1 MARPADWSALGLG
14 SDPTPGDAARIDE
27 IITSQGELVTL
38 ADTIDT
44 GLTEIKNT
52 TDGAFVGET
61 ADALRKVIDGDLR
74 NYVSTF
80 RQAHQDAQAALRTY
94 VGVMRA
100 QQERADAALTAAA
113 GLAEDDDEGR
123 EGHKSTAEDA
133 GSILSDAAETAA
145 SALTTAAESIA
156 SPIDECEEFWK
167 ALGWLALILII
178 PAIIVGGPLALFAI
192 GLNVALL
199 IKTAVDFSQGKASVT
214 ELVLSILGVIAP
226 TTKGINVGAVF
237 KGLKG
242 AGVSAFQGGKTLFLG
257 GPNAFG
263 LLGRLTLGI
272 DDTFRATGVWLNGL
286 RGINGM
292 KFTPGLAF
300 MPGLKGFTLGGVGL
314 GKGFSVLPAAT
325 ELTVINLLGAKSFFA
340 VRSVISGL
348 GGIGRLGSSLGHS
361 MLNGVR
367 GLNGLRFFLPVAADE
382 MGNGL
387 LFALRIG
394 VIDRGVF
401 GMYRYGAFAGGQF
414 LGASSKISG
423 AAASGLTLLRPGAD
437 LGGLSHVNLTGFTPT
452 PAGGLGSGL
461 TKLPPLDLSPSIGN
475 VNLTGGLSGLGGS
488 FNAPVPAI
496 GARITDLPAVSGL
509 SGVHIPPLG
518 GLGGVNVPQLSGLGN
533 MNMPQLGQISQ
544 VGAVGTGAF
553 RGADIAVGDI
563 AAVGA
568 ARIDVPSLSSVASG
582 PTAVRVDMPSVDAR
596 VTDIPSAH
604 GVGSVQTPSVGQVDV
619 PAVAQVNVPTTGL
632 GQVNV
637 PTVTMGA
644 SPDVAAVGAHQVNVP
659 SPGALANGPTTTR
672 LDAPGMAARI
682 TDIPS
687 VNGVGSTLGRVDV
700 PSVGTMNAPSVGR
713 VDVPSVTSV
722 NVNLSTVGRV
732 DVPAAGGVGVA
743 PVGRVDVPA
752 AGGVGVAPVGRV
764 DVPAAGG
771 VGVAPVGRVDVPAA
785 GGVGVAPVGRV
796 DVPAAGGVGVA
807 PVGRVD
813 VAATGTANVSSVG
826 RVDVPAAGSVNVP
839 SVGRVDL
846 PVTGN
851 AGGPTGVASD
861 VPAGAAHVDAPPA
874 SALGRVDVPVSGTP
888 AVNPAPANALTAPPA
903 PGGVQHTP
911 TGGLDGSPASHVP
924 PPGTGGPAKNGGL
937 GLPGN
942 DSLLAD
948 LPQLGRVDLAAFR
961 DQHRTI
967 RVFMQ
972 NDQALDLQHTFTN
985 IPGLPHVRVEVT
997 PTATQPRVDPPTPG
1011 VRATYETP
1019 QGGGNQ
1025 FLRVEQDL
1033 GDGSV
1038 RRTDYHLSAALN
1050 HQQIGTQVVRGI
1062 ELQTLPSQAPPP
1074 HITTAGPS
1082 GTNTAPAHAVNVP
1095 GLNGVR
1101 VDITPGSRPNIVNP
1115 NGVQGLR
1122 AEQTGQGN
1130 VVRIEHVNGGETR
1143 HWDFDV
1149 DTHGTRLVGAEHQI
1163 TLRGGHFGGTTV
1175 GIDVLP
1181 GGTGAIRHLD
1191 AAGAVQ
1197 PGGITHVGG
1206 EYRVPGPGNRTVVYD
1221 ANFAHAYDELALSG
1235 GALNGGVLR
1244 IDANGT
1250 VGVVGRPGVNVTV
1263 LPGNGGFHVGEA
1275 NGNWLRVYGADG
1287 GYVHRVL
1294 PVPGGNMV
1302 RFPEGTRATHDL
1314 IDAGGTPVPG
1324 ARVEPQTTGFRIE
1337 NGVGQP
1343 HLVVNDLGVQTHT
1356 ARPLNG
1362 GAANGEFVHTP
1373 VAGQPGGIIRTDAA
1387 GAPQGG
1393 ITHVGGEYRVPGP
1406 GNRTVVYDANF
1417 THAYDELPLTG
1428 GALNGGVLR
1437 IDPNGTVGVTG
1448 QPGVNV
1454 TVLPGNGGF
1463 HVGEANGN
1471 WLRVYGADGGYVH
1484 RVLPVPGGNMVRSP
1498 EGTRAT
1504 HDLIDA
1510 GGNPV
1515 PVARVETQPVG
1526 FRIEN
1531 GPNQPHLVVND
1542 LGVQTHTARPL
1553 NGGAAN
1559 GEFVHTPVA
1568 GRPGGIIRT
1577 DVAGAPQ
1584 PGGITHVG
1592 GEYRVPGANNRTVTY
1607 DANYQHMYDELPLN
1621 GGALNGG
1628 VLRIDPAGTVRLNG
1642 HPTATAVPQPGDGN
1656 GFRVLRGNDH
1666 VAVDVRG
1673 NHTADVRELSGGTAP
1688 HANGEFVHTP
1698 VNGPAVLKQGDGS
1711 AIPNSHVTVR
1721 ADGSFLV
1728 EQPTALRVHGAA
1740 DGRVDIDTVR
1750 LQDAAGVPVGQNV
1763 RVHPGGALELVDN
1776 NLAEIPNIKVTA
1788 RPGGGHRVEQADGGF
1803 RLYGNNGRLDHSVTD
1818 TGQGGVFRVDD
1829 GNGTHLYDTVRLGD
1843 GIGTRFLRTDL
1854 NQLRVLDAHLTPTP
1868 GNVTREPNG
1877 QYRVDGVGASHQGEF
1892 KRYDADGRL
1901 DFQRIN
1907 VIHQGRIKP
1916 DQHIEVTYPNPNAAP
1931 AGAKPTWQRIHL
1943 DAAGNP
1949 VPPAGNRPWY
1959 DGGTVDLKG
1968 IDHGRVRL
1976 LGHSGT
1982 EVFERRPLPFG
1993 NGGSIDAFHSA
2004 AGVGA
2009 FGRFNQRGVWTEFD
2023 GAGAA
2028 VRYGT
2033 RHWGESGRSYF
2044 DVTTV
2049 RGVDTRVRHFQQ
2061 NPDGGHVL
2069 ASLDRSV
2076 WTQSAGRGTW
2086 HRFDADYNHL
2096 AEGARK
2102 WGPGRGWTDTM
2113 AHPKTGVDTVVH
2125 EKFGRFTPSPH
2136 DVRRYFQVE
2145 MGADGIPKRDW
2156 MSHSPHGKENG
2167 RGVTLSNGDFLE
2179 TRRIAEQRPPFFARW
2194 AMSGDYRAT
2203 SLADASWL
2211 RFDGKY
2217 QIHEWKLTP
2226 ASGGLPERGV
2236 RFVSMSGVTTD
2247 IARNGQVVRV
2257 TGKTP
2262 SGNELTVG
2270 DVPLPNGVNRQ
2281 ANYLPWSEGAGK
2293 LDGHR
2298 TYVAADFHVPPGHQR
2313 GDILFQD
2320 RFTPNRA
2327 DGDWYSPDP
2336 NKQWE
2341 VARTGLKDGT
2351 VIEYRPAPAVR
2362 PDGQAGNGDIA
2373 FRQNIHAGTGDWT
2386 KYDPHGMV
2394 VGRKDTWPD
2403 PAGGGNNTIT
2413 ITATGPA
2420 GAKTLEW
2427 HGPNGTHG
2435 IRQTQHQRG
2444 METWAWDKESF
2455 QDFDGGR
2462 LIREHRLLGDG
2473 TTVDAWRVSRDPN
2486 TGAET
2491 WQWNKIDRHGNVMD
2505 FGGGAPHRVR
2515 NWIDSNG
2522 NVLPGWRPDARW
2534 QDQVATPDPN
2544 NPATINTVTVQ
2555 EIPARPAT
2563 GPIHSWA
2570 TDAPFRVR
2578 EYVPDVGGTFNSNVW
2593 KEFDN
2598 GIDIRR
2604 KTDLGDGT
2612 FLESEE
2618 WHKQWRRY
2626 GGPTGTTLLEQR
2638 AISGYIWSSD
2648 TFGRTTLI
2656 GRETNFIGAL
2666 GEYRGFSRM
2675 WREPNRWDFGRSVG
2689 GESVYTPFAGK
2700 AAQMLAV
2707 EMGQEW
2713 LLDFSMNLV
2722 VYGIVAAA
2730 TGSEFGWNDVA
2741 KAAFGATVSAGVK
2754 GTLSAGHLAT
2764 FRGGPWKTGLGQMDM
2779 GQPYSRRPN
2788 DDSWQSEFAGNEK
2801 VTRWRAGTYDFGLGI
2816 FGGALSGF
2824 IGGSASAA
2832 IFGVKDK
2839 DGNTVHLYGTDAL
2852 LVGAAG
2858 AAAGVI
2864 GGVTTGLAKTIIT
2877 QNIAGRWYHR
2887 QGFFDIF
2894 VAAGMGKLADKIFAN
2909 MYLTGAIRDSVV
2921 GDVSNSGGGA

>member
-1 MARPADWSALGLG
+1 MARPADWSALDLG

-27 IITSQGELVTL
+27 IITSQGDLVTL
-38 ADTIDT
+38 ADTIDS

-52 TDGAFVGET
+52 TDGAFIGET

-74 NYVSTF
+74 NYVTTF
-80 RQAHQDAQAALRTY
+80 RQAHEDAQAALRTY
-94 VGVMRA
+94 VGVMRT
-100 QQERADAALTAAA
+100 QQQRADAALSAAA
-113 GLAEDDDEGR
+113 ALAEDDDEGR
-123 EGHKSTAEDA
+123 ETHKSTAEDA
-133 GSILSDAAETAA
+133 KDILSEAAETAA

-242 AGVSAFQGGKTLFLG
+242 AGVSAFQGGKNLLLG

-300 MPGLKGFTLGGVGL
+300 MPGLKGFTMGGVGL
-314 GKGFSVLPAAT
+314 GKGFGVLPVAT

-348 GGIGRLGSSLGHS
+348 NGIGRLGSSLGSS

-437 LGGLSHVNLTGFTPT
+437 LGGLSHINMSGFTPT
-452 PAGGLGSGL
+452 PTGGLGSGL
-461 TKLPPLDLSPSIGN
+461 TNVPSLHLSPSIGD

-509 SGVHIPPLG
+509 SGVHMPQLG
-518 GLGGVNVPQLSGLGN
+518 GLGSVNVPQLGGLGN
-533 MNMPQLGQISQ
+533 VSLPQLGQVSQ
-544 VGAVGTGAF
+544 VGAAGTGAF

-563 AAVGA
+563 AAVGV
-568 ARIDVPSLSSVASG
+568 ARIDVPSLGSVASG

-596 VTDIPSAH
+596 VTDIPSVH
-604 GVGSVQTPSVGQVDV
+604 GVGSVSTPSVGQVDV

-637 PTVTMGA
+637 PTVNMG
-644 SPDVAAVGAHQVNVP
+644 SVPDVRAVGVHQVSTP
-659 SPGALANGPTTTR
+659 SLGSVASGPTTVR
-672 LDAPGMAARI
+672 VDAPAMSARM

-687 VNGVGSTLGRVDV
+687 VNGVGSNLGRVDV
-700 PSVGTMNAPSVGR
+700 PSV
-713 VDVPSVTSV
+713 
-722 NVNLSTVGRV
+722 
-732 DVPAAGGVGVA
+732 
-743 PVGRVDVPA
+743 
-752 AGGVGVAPVGRV
+752 
-764 DVPAAGG
+764 
-771 VGVAPVGRVDVPAA
+771 
-785 GGVGVAPVGRV
+785 
-796 DVPAAGGVGVA
+796 
-807 PVGRVD
+807 
-813 VAATGTANVSSVG
+813 
-826 RVDVPAAGSVNVP
+826 GSVNVP
-839 SVGRVDL
+839 SVGRVDV
-846 PVTGN
+846 PATG
-851 AGGPTGVASD
+851 GVASVGRVD
-861 VPAGAAHVDAPPA
+861 IPATGSVNVPSVGRVDTPATAGVNGPQGVVSNVPAGAAHVDVPPV
-874 SALGRVDVPVSGTP
+874 SALGLSGTP
-888 AVNPAPANALTAPPA
+888 AATPAPANALTATPT
-903 PGGVQHTP
+903 PGGVPHTP
-911 TGGLDGSPASHVP
+911 AGGIDAPTPA
-924 PPGTGGPAKNGGL
+924 TGGPGRNGTP

-942 DSLLAD
+942 DSLVVD
-948 LPQLGRVDLAAFR
+948 LPQLGRVDLTAFR

-972 NDQALDLQHTFTN
+972 DAQSLNLQHTFTN
-985 IPGLPHVRVEVT
+985 IPGLPNVRVEVT
-997 PTATQPRVDPPTPG
+997 PTATGPRVVPATPG

-1019 QGGGNQ
+1019 QGGGDQ

-1033 GDGSV
+1033 GNGGV
-1038 RRTDYHLSAALN
+1038 RQTDFHLNAALN
-1050 HQQIGTQVVRGI
+1050 HQQIGTRVVQGI
-1062 ELQTLPSQAPPP
+1062 ELQTLTSQVPPP
-1074 HITTAGPS
+1074 HTAVAGPS
-1082 GTNTAPAHAVNVP
+1082 GTNNAPVHAVNVP

-1101 VDITPGSRPNIVNP
+1101 VDLTPGSRPTIVNP

-1122 AEQTGQGN
+1122 ADPLGQGN

-1149 DTHGTRLVGAEHQI
+1149 DATGTRLVGAERQV
-1163 TLRGGHFGGTTV
+1163 TLQGGHFGGTTV
-1175 GIDVLP
+1175 GIDVMP
-1181 GGTGAIRHLD
+1181 SATGLRHLD
-1191 AAGAVQ
+1191 ATGAPQPTGVTQVGGEYRIPGANNRTIVYDANFTHAYDELPLNGGALNGGTLRIDPNGTVGLNGQPTVNVTALPGNGGFHVPEANGSRLRVYGADGGYVHRALPVPGGSMVRFPEGTRTAHDLIGADGNPVPGARVETQQLGGFRIDNGAGQPHLVVDNAGVQTHTARPLNGGAANGQFVHTPVAGQ
-1197 PGGITHVGG
+1197 PGGIVRTDVAGAPQPTGITQVGG
-1206 EYRVPGPGNRTVVYD
+1206 EYRVPAANNRFNVYD
-1221 ANFAHAYDELALSG
+1221 ANYTHAYDELPLNG
-1235 GALNGGVLR
+1235 GALNGGALR
-1244 IDANGT
+1244 IDLNGT
-1250 VGVVGRPGVNVTV
+1250 VRLNGQPTLNITV
-1263 LPGNGGFHVGEA
+1263 LPGNGGFHVPEA
-1275 NGNWLRVYGADG
+1275 NGSWLRVYGADG

-1294 PVPGGNMV
+1294 PVPGGSMV
-1302 RFPEGTRATHDL
+1302 RFPEGTRTTHDL
-1314 IDAGGTPVPG
+1314 LGADGNPVPG
-1324 ARVEPQTTGFRIE
+1324 ARVETQQPGGFRIE
-1337 NGVGQP
+1337 NGTGQP
-1343 HLVVNDLGVQTHT
+1343 HLVVDNAGVQTHT

-1362 GAANGEFVHTP
+1362 GAANGQFVHTP
-1373 VAGQPGGIIRTDAA
+1373 VAGQPGGIIRTDVA
-1387 GAPQGG
+1387 GAPQPTG
-1393 ITHVGGEYRVPGP
+1393 ITQVGGEYRVP
-1406 GNRTVVYDANF
+1406 A
-1417 THAYDELPLTG
+1417 
-1428 GALNGGVLR
+1428 
-1437 IDPNGTVGVTG
+1437 
-1448 QPGVNV
+1448 
-1454 TVLPGNGGF
+1454 
-1463 HVGEANGN
+1463 
-1471 WLRVYGADGGYVH
+1471 
-1484 RVLPVPGGNMVRSP
+1484 
-1498 EGTRAT
+1498 
-1504 HDLIDA
+1504 
-1510 GGNPV
+1510 
-1515 PVARVETQPVG
+1515 
-1526 FRIEN
+1526 
-1531 GPNQPHLVVND
+1531 
-1542 LGVQTHTARPL
+1542 
-1553 NGGAAN
+1553 
-1559 GEFVHTPVA
+1559 
-1568 GRPGGIIRT
+1568 
-1577 DVAGAPQ
+1577 
-1584 PGGITHVG
+1584 
-1592 GEYRVPGANNRTVTY
+1592 ANNRTAVY
-1607 DANYQHMYDELPLN
+1607 NANYTHTYDELPLN

-1628 VLRIDPAGTVRLNG
+1628 ILRIDPTGTVRLTG
-1642 HPTATAVPQPGDGN
+1642 HPTATAIPQPGDGN
-1656 GFRVLRGNDH
+1656 GFRVIRGNDH
-1666 VAVDVRG
+1666 VAVDVG
-1673 NHTADVRELSGGTAP
+1673 GTHTATVRQLTGGTAP

-1698 VNGPAVLKQGDGS
+1698 AGGGPAVLKQADGS
-1711 AIPNSHVTVR
+1711 GIPNSNLTVR
-1721 ADGSFLV
+1721 ADGSFVV
-1728 EQPTALRVHGAA
+1728 EHPTTVRVHRAA
-1740 DGRVDIDTVR
+1740 DGAVDIDTVR
-1750 LQDAAGVPVGQNV
+1750 LQNAAGVPVGQNV
-1763 RVHPGGALELVDN
+1763 RVHPGGALELLDN

-1803 RLYGNNGRLDHSVTD
+1803 QLYGNNGRLDRSVVD
-1818 TGQGGVFRVDD
+1818 TGQNGVFRVDD
-1829 GNGTHLYDTVRLGD
+1829 ANGTRLYDTVRLGD

-1854 NQLRVLDAHLTPTP
+1854 NQLRVLDGDLTPTP

-1877 QYRVDGVGASHQGEF
+1877 QYRVDGVGAPHQGEF
-1892 KRYDADGRL
+1892 RRYDADGRL

-1907 VIHQGRIKP
+1907 VIHQGQIKP
-1916 DQHIEVTYPNPNAAP
+1916 GQRIDVTYPNPATG
-1931 AGAKPTWQRIHL
+1931 GAKPTWERIHL
-1943 DAAGNP
+1943 NAAGNP
-1949 VPPAGNRPWY
+1949 RPQNGNRPWY

-1976 LGHSGT
+1976 LGHSGA

-2004 AGVGA
+2004 AGAGA

-2028 VRYGT
+2028 TRHGT

-2044 DVTTV
+2044 DVTTT
-2049 RGVDTRVRHFQQ
+2049 RGVDTRVHHFQQ
-2061 NPDGGHVL
+2061 NPDGGHVF
-2069 ASLDRSV
+2069 ADLDRTV
-2076 WTQSAGRGTW
+2076 WTQGAGRSTW
-2086 HRFDADYNHL
+2086 HRFDADYHHL

-2102 WGPGRGWTDTM
+2102 WGPGRGWTDSM
-2113 AHPKTGVDTVVH
+2113 AHPKTGVNTVVH
-2125 EKFGRFTPSPH
+2125 EKFGRFTPTPH

-2156 MSHSPHGKENG
+2156 MSHSAHGKENG
-2167 RGVTLSNGDFLE
+2167 RGLTLSNGDFLE

-2226 ASGGLPERGV
+2226 AAGGLPERGV

-2247 IARNGQVVRV
+2247 IARNGNVVRV
-2257 TGKTP
+2257 TGKVA
-2262 SGNELTVG
+2262 SGNDLTVG

-2298 TYVAADFHVPPGHQR
+2298 TYVAADFAVPQGYR
-2313 GDILFQD
+2313 RNDILFQD
-2320 RFTPNRA
+2320 RFTTNRA
-2327 DGDWYSPDP
+2327 GGDWYSPDP

-2341 VARTGLKDGT
+2341 VARTGFKDGT
-2351 VIEYRPAPAVR
+2351 VIEYRPTPAVR
-2362 PDGQAGNGDIA
+2362 VDGAAGNGDLA

-2394 VGRKDTWPD
+2394 VGRQDTWPD
-2403 PAGGGNNTIT
+2403 PAAGGGNNTVT

-2435 IRQTQHQRG
+2435 IRQTQHERG

-2473 TTVDAWRVSRDPN
+2473 TTVDAWRVNRDPN

-2491 WQWNKIDRHGNVMD
+2491 WQWNKTDRHGNVMD
-2505 FGGGAPHRVR
+2505 FGGGAPNRVR

-2522 NVLPGWRPDARW
+2522 NVLPGWRHDARW
-2534 QDQVATPDPN
+2534 QDQVASPNPNPN
-2544 NPATINTVTVQ
+2544 NVQPMTVQ

-2563 GPIHSWA
+2563 GAIHSWA

-2578 EYVPDVGGTFNSNVW
+2578 EYVADVGGTFNSNVW

-2626 GGPTGTTLLEQR
+2626 GGPTGTTLLEKR

-2689 GESVYTPFAGK
+2689 GEAVYTPFAGK

-2713 LLDFSMNLV
+2713 LLDFSMNIA

-2730 TGSEFGWNDVA
+2730 TGGEFGWNDVA

-2764 FRGGPWKTGLGQMDM
+2764 FRGGPWKTGLSQIDM

-2788 DDSWQSEFAGNEK
+2788 DDNWQGEFAGNEK
-2801 VTRWRAGTYDFGLGI
+2801 VTRWRSGTYDFGLGI

-2852 LVGAAG
+2852 LAGAAG

-2864 GGVTTGLAKTIIT
+2864 GGVTTGLGRTILT
-2877 QNIAGRWYHR
+2877 QNLAGRWYHR

-2894 VAAGMGKLADKIFAN
+2894 VVAGMGKLVDKIFAN

-2921 GDVSNSGGGA
+2921 GDVGNTGNSEGGA

>member
-14 SDPTPGDAARIDE
+14 SDPTPGDAARIEE

-38 ADTIDT
+38 ADTIDS

-52 TDGAFVGET
+52 TDGAFIGET

-94 VGVMRA
+94 VGVMRT
-100 QQERADAALTAAA
+100 QQQRADAALTAAA
-113 GLAEDDDEGR
+113 ALAEDDDEGR
-123 EGHKSTAEDA
+123 ETHKSTAEDA
-133 GSILSDAAETAA
+133 GSILSEAAETAA
-145 SALTTAAESIA
+145 TALTTAAESIA

-242 AGVSAFQGGKTLFLG
+242 AGVSAFQGGRNLFLG

-286 RGINGM
+286 RGISGM
-292 KFTPGLAF
+292 RFTPGLVF
-300 MPGLKGFTLGGVGL
+300 MPGLKGFTMGGAGL
-314 GKGFSVLPAAT
+314 GKGFGVLPVAT
-325 ELTVINLLGAKSFFA
+325 ELTVINLLGVKSFFA
-340 VRSVISGL
+340 VRSVVSGL
-348 GGIGRLGSSLGHS
+348 NGIGRLGSSLGSS

-414 LGASSKISG
+414 LGVSSKISG

-437 LGGLSHVNLTGFTPT
+437 LGGLSHINLTGFTPT

-461 TKLPPLDLSPSIGN
+461 TNLPPVNLSPSIGST
-475 VNLTGGLSGLGGS
+475 NLTGGLSGLGGS

-496 GARITDLPAVSGL
+496 GARITDLPAVSGP
-509 SGVHIPPLG
+509 SGVHMPPLG
-518 GLGGVNVPQLSGLGN
+518 GLGGVNVPQSVGLGN
-533 MNMPQLGQISQ
+533 MNLPQLGQISQ

-604 GVGSVQTPSVGQVDV
+604 GVGSVSTPSVGQVDV
-619 PAVAQVNVPTTGL
+619 PAVAQVNVPTMGL
-632 GQVNV
+632 GQVNA
-637 PTVTMGA
+637 PTVNMGA
-644 SPDVAAVGAHQVNVP
+644 APDVPAVGVHQVNVP
-659 SPGALANGPTTTR
+659 SLGAVSNGPTTAR
-672 LDAPGMAARI
+672 VDAPAMAARM

-700 PSVGTMNAPSVGR
+700 PSVGSVNVPSVGR
-713 VDVPSVTSV
+713 VDVPSVASV
-722 NVNLSTVGRV
+722 NVNLSPVGRV
-732 DVPAAGGVGVA
+732 DVPVAGGVSVSPVGRVDVSVAGGVSVSPVGRVDVSVA
-743 PVGRVDVPA
+743 GGVSVSPVGRVDVSVAGGVSVSPVGRVDVPVAGGVSVSPVGRVDVPA
-752 AGGVGVAPVGRV
+752 TGSVN
-764 DVPAAGG
+764 VP
-771 VGVAPVGRVDVPAA
+771 
-785 GGVGVAPVGRV
+785 
-796 DVPAAGGVGVA
+796 
-807 PVGRVD
+807 
-813 VAATGTANVSSVG
+813 SVG
-826 RVDVPAAGSVNVP
+826 RVEVPAAGSVNVP

-851 AGGPTGVASD
+851 AGGPKGVVSD
-861 VPAGAAHVDAPPA
+861 VPAGAAHVDAPPV

-888 AVNPAPANALTAPPA
+888 AVNPAPVNALTAPPT
-903 PGGVQHTP
+903 PGTVQHTP
-911 TGGLDGSPASHVP
+911 TGGLDSSPASHVP
-924 PPGTGGPAKNGGL
+924 PPGTGGPAKNGGV

-942 DSLLAD
+942 DSLVVD
-948 LPQLGRVDLAAFR
+948 LPKLGRVDLTAFR

-972 NDQALDLQHTFTN
+972 DDQALDFQHTFTN
-985 IPGLPHVRVEVT
+985 IPGLPDVRVEVT
-997 PTATQPRVDPPTPG
+997 PTATGPRVVPATAG

-1019 QGGGNQ
+1019 QGGGGQ

-1038 RRTDYHLSAALN
+1038 RRTDYHLNAALN
-1050 HQQIGTQVVRGI
+1050 HEQIGTQVVRGI
-1062 ELQTLPSQAPPP
+1062 ELQTLTPQAPPP
-1074 HITTAGPS
+1074 HTTVAGPS
-1082 GTNTAPAHAVNVP
+1082 GTNSTPAHAVNVP
-1095 GLNGVR
+1095 GLDGVR

-1122 AEQTGQGN
+1122 AERIGQDN
-1130 VVRIEHVNGGETR
+1130 IVRVEYVNGGETR

-1149 DTHGTRLVGAEHQI
+1149 DAHGTRLVGAERQI
-1163 TLRGGHFGGTTV
+1163 TLQGGHFGGTTV

-1181 GGTGAIRHLD
+1181 GGTNGIRHLD
-1191 AAGAVQ
+1191 VAGAPR

-1206 EYRVPGPGNRTVVYD
+1206 EYRVPGPGNRTVVYGAD
-1221 ANFAHAYDELALSG
+1221 YRHVYDELPLTR
-1235 GALNGGVLR
+1235 GALGDGVLR
-1244 IDANGT
+1244 IDADGT
-1250 VGVVGRPGVNVTV
+1250 VGVTGRPGVNVRV

-1275 NGNWLRVYGADG
+1275 NGSWLRVYGADG

-1294 PVPGGNMV
+1294 PVPGGNLV
-1302 RFPEGTRATHDL
+1302 RFPEGTRTTHDL
-1314 IDAGGTPVPG
+1314 LDAGGNPVPG
-1324 ARVEPQTTGFRIE
+1324 ARVETQPVGFRIE
-1337 NGVGQP
+1337 NGGGQP
-1343 HLVVNDLGVQTHT
+1343 HIVVNEAGVQTHT
-1356 ARPLNG
+1356 ARRLDG
-1362 GAANGEFVHTP
+1362 GAADGEFVHRP
-1373 VAGQPGGIIRTDAA
+1373 VEGRPGGIVRTDVA
-1387 GAPQGG
+1387 GAPRPGG

-1406 GNRTVVYDANF
+1406 GNRTVVYGADYR
-1417 THAYDELPLTG
+1417 HVYDELPLTR
-1428 GALNGGVLR
+1428 GALGDGVLR
-1437 IDPNGTVGVTG
+1437 IDADGTVGVTG
-1448 QPGVNV
+1448 RPGVNV
-1454 TVLPGNGGF
+1454 RVLPGNGGF
-1463 HVGEANGN
+1463 HVGEANGS
-1471 WLRVYGADGGYVH
+1471 WLRVYGVDGGYVH
-1484 RVLPVPGGNMVRSP
+1484 RVLPVPGGNLVRFP

-1504 HDLIDA
+1504 HDLLDA

-1515 PVARVETQPVG
+1515 PGARVETQPVG

-1531 GPNQPHLVVND
+1531 GGGQPHIVVNEA
-1542 LGVQTHTARPL
+1542 GVQTHTARRL
-1553 NGGAAN
+1553 DGGAAD
-1559 GEFVHTPVA
+1559 GEFVHRPVE
-1568 GRPGGIIRT
+1568 GRPGGIVRT
-1577 DVAGAPQ
+1577 DVAGAPR

-1592 GEYRVPGANNRTVTY
+1592 GEYRVPGPGNRTVVY
-1607 DANYQHMYDELPLN
+1607 GADYRHVYDELPLTR
-1621 GGALNGG
+1621 GALNGG
-1628 VLRIDPAGTVRLNG
+1628 VLRIDPVGTARLHG
-1642 HPTATAVPQPGDGN
+1642 HPTATVVPQSGDGN

-1666 VAVDVRG
+1666 VAVDIRG
-1673 NHTADVRELSGGTAP
+1673 NHTAAVRELTGGTAP

-1698 VNGPAVLKQGDGS
+1698 VNGPAVLKHADGS
-1711 AIPNSHVTVR
+1711 AIPNSHLTVR

-1728 EQPTALRVHGAA
+1728 EHPTALRVHRAA

-1750 LQDAAGVPVGQNV
+1750 LQNAAGAPIGQNV
-1763 RVHPGGALELVDN
+1763 RAHPGGALELVDN

-1803 RLYGNNGRLDHSVTD
+1803 QLYGNDGRLDRSVID

-1829 GNGTHLYDTVRLGD
+1829 GNGTRLYDTVRLGD

-1854 NQLRVLDAHLTPTP
+1854 NQLRVLDADLTPTP

-1877 QYRVDGVGASHQGEF
+1877 QYRVDGVGAPHQGEF

-1907 VIHQGRIKP
+1907 VIHEGQIKP
-1916 DQHIEVTYPNPNAAP
+1916 NQHIEVTYPNPAAG
-1931 AGAKPTWQRIHL
+1931 GAKPTWQRIHL

-1949 VPPAGNRPWY
+1949 VPPNGNRPWY

-2004 AGVGA
+2004 AGVGT

-2028 VRYGT
+2028 VRHGT

-2044 DVTTV
+2044 DVTTI

-2069 ASLDRSV
+2069 ANLDRSV

-2113 AHPKTGVDTVVH
+2113 AHPRTGASTVVH
-2125 EKFGRFTPSPH
+2125 EKFGRFAPSPH

-2156 MSHSPHGKENG
+2156 MSHSPHGKEID
-2167 RGVTLSNGDFLE
+2167 RGETLSNGNFLE
-2179 TRRIAEQRPPFFARW
+2179 THRIAEQRPPFFARW

-2211 RFDGKY
+2211 RFDGRY

-2226 ASGGLPERGV
+2226 AAGGLPERGV

-2262 SGNELTVG
+2262 SGNDLTVG

-2298 TYVAADFHVPPGHQR
+2298 TYVAADFHVPQGYQR

-2341 VARTGLKDGT
+2341 VARTGFKDGT

-2373 FRQNIHAGTGDWT
+2373 FQQNVHAGTGDWT

-2544 NPATINTVTVQ
+2544 NPATINTMTVQ

-2626 GGPTGTTLLEQR
+2626 GGPNGTTLLEQR
-2638 AISGYIWSSD
+2638 AISGYIWNTD

-2689 GESVYTPFAGK
+2689 GEAVYTPFAGK

-2801 VTRWRAGTYDFGLGI
+2801 VTRWRSGSYDFGLSI
-2816 FGGALSGF
+2816 VGGALSGF

-2864 GGVTTGLAKTIIT
+2864 GGVTTGLARTIIT

-2894 VAAGMGKLADKIFAN
+2894 VVAGMGKLANKIFAN

-2921 GDVSNSGGGA
+2921 GDVGNSGGGA